1 MIRRAGSIV
10 ASAAVPVAVAAVCL
24 LLGVGILAALG
35 YPAGQVL
42 SIVGTKIL
50 WPADVDRRL
59 ARWAIV
65 LQDAT
70 PILFTGLAITVA
82 FRAAVWNIGAQ
93 GQYILGA
100 IAATAAGIHLRLPP
114 ALLIPAVLLS
124 SLVAGAIFA
133 AVAAV
138 LETNRRVPVVLSTL
152 LLNFVALELVR
163 YLIQGPMQESGGKLQ
178 SDLIAASA
186 FLPLIPGTRLHIGFL
201 IALASAALIA
211 FTLRWTTF
219 GFRLR
224 IVGENAT
231 AARFAGI
238 AVPRVAVLTM
248 ALSGALAGLAGGI
261 EIAGVTHQLQ
271 SGQAAAGV
279 GFTGIAVALLGRLTA
294 SGTIAAAIF
303 LGFLNTAAR
312 ILEAEMGVPFAAGQ
326 AMQGM
331 IVLLMLVLGQLHRR
345 PGTIND

>member
-1 MIRRAGSIV
+1 MIRRIGSIL
-10 ASAAVPVAVAAVCL
+10 AGAAVPIAVAAVCL
-24 LLGVGILAALG
+24 LLAVGILAMLG
-35 YPAGQVL
+35 YGAGEVV
-42 SIVGTKIL
+42 SIVITKIL
-50 WPADVDRRL
+50 WPAGVDRRM
-59 ARWAIV
+59 ARWAAV

-93 GQYILGA
+93 GQYLLGA
-100 IAATAAGIHLRLPP
+100 VAATVAGIHLRLPAP
-114 ALLIPAVLLS
+114 LLIPAVLLS
-124 SLVAGAIFA
+124 SILAGAAFA
-133 AVAAV
+133 AIAAI
-138 LETNRRVPVVLSTL
+138 LQTRRRVPIVLSTL

-178 SDLIAASA
+178 SDLIAPSA
-186 FLPLIPGTRLHIGFL
+186 FLPLIPLTRLHIGFL
-201 IALASAALIA
+201 IALLCAALIA
-211 FTLRWTTF
+211 FALRYTTF

-224 IVGENAT
+224 VVGENAT

-238 AVPRVAVLTM
+238 SVPRIALLTM

-294 SGTIAAAIF
+294 TGTIAAAIF
-303 LGFLNTAAR
+303 FGFLNTAAR
-312 ILEAEMGVPFAAGQ
+312 VLEAELGVPFVTGQ
-326 AMQGM
+326 ALQGM
-331 IVLLMLVLGQLHRR
+331 IVLMMLVLGHVRWGIVR
-345 PGTIND
+345 ES